1 MKKLSFLLVIMLVF
15 SMFTTVGMGEE
26 AGSIYFLNYKPEVT
40 EAFEKI
46 AKAYQEETGVATR
59 VVTAASGT
67 YAQTLTKEM
76 DKEEAPTIFV
86 VDSPLMFSQ
95 WQEYAADLT
104 DSKLAS
110 FLADDTYTMKADD
123 KIYGISYAL
132 EAWGIIVNKAILNK
146 YFEMEGKATEV
157 TSIDDLFTFANLKA
171 VVEDMQANKEKLGI
185 EGVFA
190 STSMKPGDDWRFQT
204 HLMNTPLYWEF
215 GDTDTAGKIPPLEF
229 KYAEN
234 FKNIFDL
241 YLNNSLIERK
251 LVGQKTVSDS
261 MAEFAL
267 GKCAMVQNGD
277 WSWGQIIGTEGTTVK
292 PEDVGFI
299 PITIG
304 VEGEEAMGLS
314 VGASQYMCIN
324 TKSSEANQKASLAFL
339 EWLFSSE
346 KGKEFVAKDLQF
358 VTPFTTM
365 ADAEYTNYLFASENE
380 ITAKGKKG
388 YPWVVSLIPS
398 DQWKSNYGANLLAY
412 AQEQIDWAEVVQ
424 LAIEDWAVE
433 ADIVNANK

>member
-277 WSWGQIIGTEGTTVK
+277 WSW
-292 PEDVGFI
+292 
-299 PITIG
+299 
-304 VEGEEAMGLS
+304 
-314 VGASQYMCIN
+314 
-324 TKSSEANQKASLAFL
+324 
-339 EWLFSSE
+339 
-346 KGKEFVAKDLQF
+346 AK
-358 VTPFTTM
+358 
-365 ADAEYTNYLFASENE
+365 
-380 ITAKGKKG
+380 
-388 YPWVVSLIPS
+388 
-398 DQWKSNYGANLLAY
+398 
-412 AQEQIDWAEVVQ
+412 
-424 LAIEDWAVE
+424 
-433 ADIVNANK
+433 

>member
-234 FKNIFDL
+234 FKT
-241 YLNNSLIERK
+241 YL
-251 LVGQKTVSDS
+251 T
-261 MAEFAL
+261 
-267 GKCAMVQNGD
+267 
-277 WSWGQIIGTEGTTVK
+277 
-292 PEDVGFI
+292 
-299 PITIG
+299 
-304 VEGEEAMGLS
+304 
-314 VGASQYMCIN
+314 
-324 TKSSEANQKASLAFL
+324 
-339 EWLFSSE
+339 
-346 KGKEFVAKDLQF
+346 
-358 VTPFTTM
+358 FT
-365 ADAEYTNYLFASENE
+365 
-380 ITAKGKKG
+380 
-388 YPWVVSLIPS
+388 
-398 DQWKSNYGANLLAY
+398 
-412 AQEQIDWAEVVQ
+412 
-424 LAIEDWAVE
+424 
-433 ADIVNANK
+433 